1 MLVVS
6 GGDDGCGDGGDGGD
20 CGDGGDGGGGD
31 GGEVRLDTG
40 GGEVELLG
48 TGETPGAGD
57 DIPGDVS
64 GEWFFV
70 VKACACA
77 CACACERERERTA

>member
-1 MLVVS
+1 VLVVS
-6 GGDDGCGDGGDGGD
+6 GG
-20 CGDGGDGGGGD
+20 

-57 DIPGDVS
+57 DIPVMFLVS
-64 GEWFFV
+64 GSL
-70 VKACACA
+70 
-77 CACACERERERTA
+77 

>member
-6 GGDDGCGDGGDGGD
+6 GG
-20 CGDGGDGGGGD
+20 
-31 GGEVRLDTG
+31 G

-64 GEWFFV
+64 GECTVLVSLVHKHYSILIFCYCYLS
-70 VKACACA
+70 AIS
-77 CACACERERERTA
+77 EI

>member
-1 MLVVS
+1 MS
-6 GGDDGCGDGGDGGD
+6 GG
-20 CGDGGDGGGGD
+20 

-70 VKACACA
+70 VKASVCVR
-77 CACACERERERTA
+77 EREREQPKIFLLL

>member
-1 MLVVS
+1 
-6 GGDDGCGDGGDGGD
+6 
-20 CGDGGDGGGGD
+20 
-31 GGEVRLDTG
+31 VRLDTG

-77 CACACERERERTA
+77 CEREREREQPKIFFLL

>member
-1 MLVVS
+1 
-6 GGDDGCGDGGDGGD
+6 
-20 CGDGGDGGGGD
+20 
-31 GGEVRLDTG
+31 VRLDTG
-40 GGEVELLG
+40 GGEMELLG

-77 CACACERERERTA
+77 CACERERERTA